1 MREKIMRFM
10 QGRYGADKL
19 SNFMLILAFIF
30 ILISMFMG
38 VYGFVFSGIG
48 LALIVLTYVR
58 MFSKNIQKRY
68 AENLAYLKVYNKVKG
83 FFTREI
89 GYMKQRK
96 THHIY
101 SCPNCKQKLRV
112 PRGKGNIMITCSKC
126 HTQFKK
132 RS

>member
-1 MREKIMRFM
+1 M

-112 PRGKGNIMITCSKC
+112 PRGKGNIMITCGKC
-126 HTQFKK
+126 HTQFRK

>member
-1 MREKIMRFM
+1 MREKIIRFM
-10 QGRYGADKL
+10 QGRYGSDKL
-19 SNFMLILAFIF
+19 SNFKLIAAF
-30 ILISMFMG
+30 ILIFVSMFLG
-38 VYGFVFSGIG
+38 VNGFILSGLG
-48 LALIVLTYVR
+48 LALVVLTYVR
-58 MFSKNIQKRY
+58 MFSRNVQKRY
-68 AENLAYLKVYNKVKG
+68 AENQAFLKVYNKVKG
-83 FFTREI
+83 FFTRQI
-89 GYMKQRK
+89 GYMKQRR

>member
-1 MREKIMRFM
+1 MREKIIRFM
-10 QGRYGADKL
+10 QGRYGSDKL
-19 SNFMLILAFIF
+19 SNFMLIAAF
-30 ILISMFMG
+30 ILIFVSMFLG
-38 VYGFVFSGIG
+38 VNGFILSGLG
-48 LALIVLTYVR
+48 LALVVLTYVR
-58 MFSKNIQKRY
+58 MFSRNVQKRY
-68 AENLAYLKVYNKVKG
+68 AENQAFLKVYNKVKG
-83 FFTREI
+83 FFTRQI
-89 GYMKQRK
+89 GYMKQRR

>member
-1 MREKIMRFM
+1 M

-30 ILISMFMG
+30 ILVSMFMG

-68 AENLAYLKVYNKVKG
+68 AENLAYLKVYNKVKS